1 MILKQS
7 RAHPVL
13 PDNGL
18 SLAEQTARDVLLFQ
32 TDSAEELDNDNV
44 LKYGLAFEQWE
55 KVEQMMCQAGGVRQE
70 QERVVRLDEKVKHLE
85 LQKGARRRGVGHVP
99 GAGMKA
105 GAQGWT

>member
-1 MILKQS
+1 M
-7 RAHPVL
+7 L

-55 KVEQMMCQAGGVRQE
+55 KVEQMM
-70 QERVVRLDEKVKHLE
+70 
-85 LQKGARRRGVGHVP
+85 
-99 GAGMKA
+99 
-105 GAQGWT
+105 